1 MPSRPATVVTCGAKP
16 GSDPGTETH
25 TKGAGYNMEPAISH
39 AVVPLETKGHRSHMC
54 GIVGYVGP
62 RPIVDVLVPGLA
74 HLEYRGYDS
83 AGIALNHGSSFSVL
97 KRAGRIVDLA
107 ELVARESPVEAISG
121 IGHTRWATHGAPNSE
136 NAHPH
141 VDCTRGVVVVHNGII
156 ENWVALKERLLAK
169 GHMFES
175 ETDTEVVAHMIEE
188 MADLPLVEAVRRV
201 MNQADGSLALAV
213 MRLSEPDVLVGARRG
228 SPLVVGRGDGEN
240 FLASD
245 IPAFLE
251 HTREMV
257 IVDDN
262 RVVEMTAGAVRLTDL
277 EGSEI
282 ETRQHKVEWGLEAA
296 EKGGYATFMLKE
308 IYEQPYAITDTLAGR
323 VSPTG
328 AVVLNELELDDGF
341 LRSVDKVFVVACGT
355 SYHAAMM
362 AKYAIERW
370 TRLPVEIDIASEF
383 RYRDPVLDARS
394 LVIGIS
400 QSGETIDTLAA
411 VRHAKAQG
419 STVVGVSNVVESALA
434 READAVLY
442 TRAGPEI
449 GVAATKTFTAQ
460 LVAMQLFGL
469 HLAQVRESLDPGAI
483 EAMAR
488 AMLRLPEQVEAVLAA
503 SGEIEKMSRS
513 WIDTRDFFFLGRSG
527 DFPVAMEGALK
538 LKEIAYVRAEGYAA
552 GEMKHGPIAL
562 IEDGVVVVGV
572 ATDSH
577 VQAKTLSNME
587 EMKAR
592 GATIVLVAEEGDE
605 LGDVADHVIR
615 VPAGPDLVCTV
626 TAVVPLQ
633 LLAYHLAAARGTDVD
648 KPRNLAKTVTVE

>member
-1 MPSRPATVVTCGAKP
+1 M
-16 GSDPGTETH
+16 
-25 TKGAGYNMEPAISH
+25 
-39 AVVPLETKGHRSHMC
+39 
-54 GIVGYVGP
+54 
-62 RPIVDVLVPGLA
+62 PGLA
-74 HLEYRGYDS
+74 RLEYRGYDS
-83 AGIALNHGSSFSVL
+83 AGVALNYGDSITVL
-97 KRAGRIVDLA
+97 KQAGRIADLQRLVD
-107 ELVARESPVEAISG
+107 REQPVGAHTG
-121 IGHTRWATHGAPNSE
+121 IGHTRWATHGAPNTG

-141 VDCTRGVVVVHNGII
+141 LDCRREVVVVHNGII
-156 ENWVALKERLLAK
+156 ENWMDLKDKLVQG
-169 GHMFES
+169 GHVFES
-175 ETDTEVVAHMIEE
+175 DTDTEVVAHMIEDLSE
-188 MADLPLVEAVRRV
+188 LSLADAVRRV
-201 MNQADGSLALAV
+201 MNEADGALALVV
-213 MRLSEPDVLVGARRG
+213 MRRSEPDLLVGARRG
-228 SPLVVGRGDGEN
+228 SPLVVGHGVGEN

-257 IVDDN
+257 VIEDD
-262 RVVEMTAGAVRLTDL
+262 RVVEIRPDSIVLSDL
-277 EGSEI
+277 EGNELTL
-282 ETRQHKVEWGLEAA
+282 EQRTVEWDLEAA

-308 IYEQPYAITDTLAGR
+308 IFEQPHAIIDTLAGR
-323 VSPTG
+323 VTTPG
-328 AVVLNELELDDGF
+328 RVVLDELRIENRR
-341 LRSVDKVFVVACGT
+341 LREIDKVFVIACGT

-383 RYRDPVLDARS
+383 RYRDPVLDHNS

-411 VRHAKAQG
+411 IRYARAQG
-419 STVVGVSNVVESALA
+419 STVIGVSNVVESALA
-434 READAVLY
+434 RESDAVLY

-449 GVAATKTFTAQ
+449 GVAATKTFTTQ
-460 LVAMQLFGL
+460 LVAMQLLGL
-469 HLAQVRESLDPGAI
+469 YLAQVRGTLDPGAI
-483 EAMAR
+483 EVLVKE
-488 AMLRLPEQVEAVLAA
+488 MLRLPEQVEKVLSRAD
-503 SGEIEKMSRS
+503 EIAELTELWAK
-513 WIDTRDFFFLGRSG
+513 TEDFFFLGRSG

-562 IEDGVVVVGV
+562 IEAGVVVVGV

-577 VQAKTLSNME
+577 VRTKTLSNME

-605 LGDVADHVIR
+605 VGHVADHVIR
-615 VPAGPDLVCTV
+615 VPAGPDLLCTV

-633 LLAYHLAAARGTDVD
+633 LLAYHLASARGLDVD

>member
-1 MPSRPATVVTCGAKP
+1 
-16 GSDPGTETH
+16 
-25 TKGAGYNMEPAISH
+25 
-39 AVVPLETKGHRSHMC
+39 MC

-62 RPIVDVLVPGLA
+62 RPVVDVLVPGLA

-83 AGIALNHGSSFSVL
+83 AGVALNRGDGIQVI
-97 KRAGRIVDLA
+97 KTAGRIADL
-107 ELVARESPVEAISG
+107 EEMVSLSGDLQSISG
-121 IGHTRWATHGAPNSE
+121 VGHTRWATHGAPNTL

-141 VDCTRGVVVVHNGII
+141 ADESGDVVVVHNGIV
-156 ENWVALKERLLAK
+156 ENWADLKQKLIDR
-169 GHMFES
+169 GHQFQS
-175 ETDTEVVAHMIEE
+175 DTDTEVVAHMIG
-188 MADLPLVEAVRRV
+188 DLSHLPLAEAVRQV
-201 MNQADGSLALAV
+201 MQEAEGALALAV
-213 MRLSEPDVLVGARRG
+213 MRRSEPELIVGARRG

-257 IVDDN
+257 IIDDD
-262 RVVEMTAGAVRLTDL
+262 RVVEVRPSTVTIFDL
-277 EGSEI
+277 DGNEI
-282 ETRQHKVEWGLEAA
+282 EPEHRKIEWDFEAA
-296 EKGGYATFMLKE
+296 EKGGFPTFMLKE
-308 IYEQPYAITDTLAGR
+308 IHEQPHAIGDTMAGR
-323 VSPTG
+323 VSDTG
-328 AVVLNELELDDGF
+328 RVVLDELNIDPAL
-341 LRSVDKVFVVACGT
+341 LRAIDKVFVVACGT

-411 VRHAKAQG
+411 VRYAKAQG
-419 STVVGVSNVVESALA
+419 ANLIGVSNVIDSALA
-434 READAVLY
+434 RESHAVLY
-442 TRAGPEI
+442 TRAGLEI
-449 GVAATKTFTAQ
+449 GVAATKTFTTQ
-460 LVAMQLFGL
+460 LVAMQLLGL
-469 HLAQVRESLDPGAI
+469 YLAQVRGSLDPGQI
-483 EAMAR
+483 E
-488 AMLRLPEQVEAVLAA
+488 LLVNDLQKLPGQVETVLETSA
-503 SGEIEKMSRS
+503 EIEELAKS
-513 WIDTRDFFFLGRSG
+513 WVDVRDYFFLGRSG

-562 IEDGVVVVGV
+562 IEEGVIIVGV

-577 VQAKTLSNME
+577 VRSKTHSNMQ

-592 GATIVLVAEEGDE
+592 GGTIVLVAEEGDDV
-605 LGDVADHVIR
+605 GDIADHVIR
-615 VPAGPDLVCTV
+615 VPSGPDLLCTV

-633 LLAYHLAAARGTDVD
+633 LVAYHVATARGLDVD

>member
-1 MPSRPATVVTCGAKP
+1 
-16 GSDPGTETH
+16 
-25 TKGAGYNMEPAISH
+25 
-39 AVVPLETKGHRSHMC
+39 MC

-62 RPIVDVLVPGLA
+62 KSVIDVLLPGLA

-83 AGIALNHGSSFSVL
+83 AGVALIRPGSMDVI
-97 KRAGRIVDLA
+97 KTAGRIADLEA
-107 ELVARESPVEAISG
+107 LVTREAPEPAMSG
-121 IGHTRWATHGAPNSE
+121 IGHTRWATHGAPNTV

-141 VDCTRGVVVVHNGII
+141 SDDGGDVVVVHNGII
-156 ENWVALKERLLAK
+156 ENWLSLKQKMIEA
-169 GHMFES
+169 GHEFAS
-175 ETDTEVVAHMIEE
+175 DTDTEVVAHMLADL
-188 MADLPLVEAVRRV
+188 ADLPLIEAVRQV
-201 MNQADGSLALAV
+201 MNQAEGALALAV
-213 MRLSEPDVLVGARRG
+213 MRRSEPDVIVGARRG

-257 IVDDN
+257 IIEDD
-262 RVVEMTAGAVRLTDL
+262 RVVELRPDSVKLIDLAGNEL
-277 EGSEI
+277 EL
-282 ETRQHKVEWGLEAA
+282 QHRKVEWDLEAA
-296 EKGGYATFMLKE
+296 ERGGFATFMLKE
-308 IYEQPYAITDTLAGR
+308 IHEQPHAIADTLGGR
-323 VSPTG
+323 VSETG
-328 AVVLNELELDDGF
+328 RVLLTELEMDEAL
-341 LRSVDKVFVVACGT
+341 LRHVDKVYVVACGT

-383 RYRDPVLDARS
+383 RYRDPVLDDRS

-411 VRHAKAQG
+411 VRYARAQG
-419 STVVGVSNVVESALA
+419 ASVIGVSNVVDSALA
-434 READAVLY
+434 RESDAVLY

-449 GVAATKTFTAQ
+449 GVAATKTFTTQ
-460 LVAMQLFGL
+460 LVAMQLLGL
-469 HLAQVRESLDPGAI
+469 YLAQVRGSMDPGRI
-483 EAMAR
+483 EVLVKE
-488 AMLRLPEQVEAVLAA
+488 MLRLPEQVERALET
-503 SGEIEKMSRS
+503 SDEIERLVTP
-513 WIDTRDFFFLGRSG
+513 WADVRDYFFLGRSG

-562 IEDGVVVVGV
+562 IEKGVVVVGV
-572 ATDSH
+572 VTDSH
-577 VQAKTLSNME
+577 VRTKTLSNME

-605 LGDVADHVIR
+605 VGSVADHVIR
-615 VPAGPDLVCTV
+615 VPAGPDLLCTV
-626 TAVVPLQ
+626 TSVIPLQ
-633 LLAYHLAAARGTDVD
+633 LLAYHVATARGKDVD

>member
-1 MPSRPATVVTCGAKP
+1 
-16 GSDPGTETH
+16 
-25 TKGAGYNMEPAISH
+25 
-39 AVVPLETKGHRSHMC
+39 MC
-54 GIVGYVGP
+54 GIVGYVGS
-62 RPIVDVLVPGLA
+62 RPVVDVLVPGLA

-97 KRAGRIVDLA
+97 KRAGRIADLA
-107 ELVARESPVEAISG
+107 ELVARESPAEAVSG
-121 IGHTRWATHGAPNSE
+121 IGHTRWATHGAPNSG

-156 ENWVALKERLLAK
+156 ENWVALKEKLLAR
-169 GHMFES
+169 GHAFAS
-175 ETDTEVVAHMIEE
+175 DTDTEVVAHMIEE
-188 MADLPLVEAVRRV
+188 MADLPLAEAVRQMINR
-201 MNQADGSLALAV
+201 AEGSLALAV
-213 MRLSEPDVLVGARRG
+213 MRRSEPNVLVAARRG
-228 SPLVVGRGDGEN
+228 SPLVVGRGDGES

-251 HTREMV
+251 HTRDMV
-257 IVDDN
+257 VVDDD
-262 RVVEMTAGAVRLTDL
+262 RVVELTAGSVRLTDL
-277 EGSEI
+277 GGKEI
-282 ETRQHKVEWGLEAA
+282 EPRQHKVEWDLEAA
-296 EKGGYATFMLKE
+296 EKGGYPTFMLKE
-308 IYEQPYAITDTLAGR
+308 IYEQPHAIADTLAGR
-323 VSPTG
+323 VSPAG
-328 AVVLNELELDDGF
+328 GVVLDELELDDGF

-370 TRLPVEIDIASEF
+370 TRLPVEIDVASEF
-383 RYRDPVLDARS
+383 RYRDPVLDRRS

-411 VRHAKAQG
+411 IRHAKAQA
-419 STVVGVSNVVESALA
+419 STVLGVSNVVESALA
-434 READAVLY
+434 RESDAVLY

-449 GVAATKTFTAQ
+449 GVAATKTFTTQ

-469 HLAQVRESLDPGAI
+469 YLAQVRGALDPSAI
-483 EAMAR
+483 KVLVR
-488 AMLRLPEQVEAVLAA
+488 AMLRLPQQVEAVLAA
-503 SGEIEKMSRS
+503 SDEIEQMSS
-513 WIDTRDFFFLGRSG
+513 AWIDTRDFFFLGRSG

-572 ATDSH
+572 ATDTH
-577 VQAKTLSNME
+577 VQAKTLSNIE

-592 GATIVLVAEEGDE
+592 GGTIVLIAEEGDE
-605 LGDVADHVIR
+605 MGGAAEHVIR

-633 LLAYHLAAARGTDVD
+633 LLAYHLATARGTDVD